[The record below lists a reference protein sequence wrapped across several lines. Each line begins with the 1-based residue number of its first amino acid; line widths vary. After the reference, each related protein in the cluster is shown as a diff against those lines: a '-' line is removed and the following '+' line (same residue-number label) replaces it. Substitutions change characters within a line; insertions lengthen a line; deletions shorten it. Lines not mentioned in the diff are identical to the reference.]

1 MSRVSKREE
10 SKSTFRFLGNWVD
23 LLIWERWGRALEN
36 RVDGENQVPHSEQ
49 CLWAM
54 QVETLHREQEVQDGH
69 DGDAGPVILQQI
81 DDIMGGR
88 HAG

>member
-10 SKSTFRFLGNWVD
+10 SRSTFRFMGNWVD
-23 LLIWERWGRALEN
+23 LLIWERWGRGLEN
-36 RVDGENQVPHSEQ
+36 RFDGENQVPHSEQ

-54 QVETLHREQEVQDGH
+54 RVETLHREQEVQDGLG
-69 DGDAGPVILQQI
+69 GDAGPVIHQQI
-81 DDIMGGR
+81 DDITGGR